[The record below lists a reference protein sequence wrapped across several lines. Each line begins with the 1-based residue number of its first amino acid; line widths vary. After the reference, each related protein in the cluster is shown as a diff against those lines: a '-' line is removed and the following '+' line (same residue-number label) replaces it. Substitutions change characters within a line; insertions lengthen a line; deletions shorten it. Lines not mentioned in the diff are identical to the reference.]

1 MRCAIYPGS
10 FDPVTN
16 GHINLVHRGLAMFDS
31 LIVAVARNSKKDALF
46 ELDERVELLRQCLAD
61 EPRVE
66 VDTFEGLLV
75 DYARRRGVGVLLR
88 GLRAVS
94 DFEYEFQM
102 ANINRKLSPDLDTI
116 FMMTSEDH
124 FYISSNMV
132 REVARLGGSVKALVP
147 PPVNA
152 RLNAMFGDKKG

>member
-16 GHINLVHRGLAMFDS
+16 GHINLVHRGLALFDK
-31 LIVAVARNSKKDALF
+31 LVVAVARNPQKDHLF
-46 ELDERVELLRQCLAD
+46 GLDERIDLLRQCLNG
-61 EPRVE
+61 EPRIE
-66 VDTFEGLLV
+66 IDTFEGLLV
-75 DYARRRGVGVLLR
+75 DYAQRRGVGVLLR

-124 FYISSNMV
+124 FYISSGMV
-132 REVARLGGSVKALVP
+132 REVARLGGSVQALVP
-147 PPVNA
+147 APVYA
-152 RLNAMFGDKKG
+152 RLNSMFGDKKP